1 MESML
6 MVLPDMPTDFYKCD
20 PATHAA
26 GDTYIEVTKL
36 LQVICLSVSSR
47 DDLTS
52 IIGLFA
58 GIH

>member
-1 MESML
+1 